1 MLIRTHHIIVGLVIF
16 LITQGC
22 LYESPGQ
29 VGSQYPDHE
38 VWDELLQKHIDE
50 KGFVKYNGFISDSLQ
65 LNLYLDQLQKHPP
78 DKQSWTTEEQ
88 LAYWINAY
96 NAFTIKLII
105 DNYPLESIKDIG
117 SGIQIPFVSSPWDIK
132 FIKIGGKK
140 LDLNNIEHS
149 ILRKE
154 FDEPR
159 IHFAVNCASFSCP
172 KLRGEAFVAS
182 KLDMQLDEQARDFI
196 NDLERNAI
204 SKDQVQVSKIFSWF
218 KGDFTK
224 AGSLREYLN
233 QYSRVKIREK
243 TKIKFM
249 DYDWSLNQSP

>member
-1 MLIRTHHIIVGLVIF
+1 MLQRSYHIIISLSVF
-16 LITQGC
+16 LLAQGC

-29 VGSQYPDHE
+29 VGSRSHDHIP
-38 VWDELLQKHIDE
+38 WDALLKKHVDRN
-50 KGFVKYNGFISDSLQ
+50 GFVNYEGFLQDSVELDR
-65 LNLYLDQLQKHPP
+65 YLTQLQNYPP
-78 DKQSWTTEEQ
+78 DKQTWTDEEQ

-105 DNYPLESIKDIG
+105 DHYPVESIKDIG
-117 SGIQIPFVSSPWDIK
+117 SGIQIPFVNSPWDIK
-132 FIKIGGKK
+132 FIEIGGEK

-172 KLRGEAFVAS
+172 KLLDEAFVAS
-182 KLDMQLDEQARDFI
+182 KLNDQLDQQAHEFI
-196 NDLERNAI
+196 NDPERNKI
-204 SKDQVQVSKIFSWF
+204 DRDQVQVSKIFSWF
-218 KGDFTK
+218 KRDFTK
-224 AGSLREYLN
+224 EGSLTEFLN
-233 QYSRVKIREK
+233 RYSKVKIEYK
-243 TKIKFM
+243 TKIRFM